1 MFFTKQIDKK
11 AIIKFGIGGGVAEII
26 YILLIALLFSNLE
39 KLLPTPPAMFG
50 FFFFLLLF
58 VFSAAV
64 SGFLVLGYP
73 IYLALQKRFQEAIM
87 TLSATLLSLLLGF
100 IIIFAILLIIK

>member
-1 MFFTKQIDKK
+1 MFFSKQIDKK
-11 AIIKFGIGGGVAEII
+11 AIIKYGIGGGVAEII

-73 IYLALQKRFQEAIM
+73 IYLALQKRFHEAIM
-87 TLSATLLSLLLGF
+87 TLVATLLSLFLGF
-100 IIIFAILLIIK
+100 IIIFGLIIIIK